1 MSAPPARVSPAWP
14 ASPLLSEWAAPEPS
28 ALARAV
34 AGRRAAGLTVED
46 CITAPPQEFGF
57 EFSPRLYADAMAAAV
72 AETIR
77 YKAAPLG
84 LASARRAV
92 AAFHGGAAT
101 AEQVWLTPGT
111 SFAYFALFRLLARP
125 QGEVL
130 CPSPTYPLFDDLARL
145 AGLSV
150 RRYHLHRQAG
160 GGVQVHW
167 SLDLEEIA
175 FQITPRTCAIVLVS
189 PHNPT
194 GSIASRGELQHLA
207 EAALRAGVPVIYDE
221 VFRTYTAEAR
231 TPVPRLADVYPDE
244 GLWLTLNG
252 LSKSHYLPGLK
263 AGWMVAEGDGG
274 RVNRFMAAVEY
285 LADTFLPMPEYTQ
298 AALARLLQP
307 EAMAEAERLA
317 ALHRHALQTRLAQHQ
332 AGGWAA
338 DAPEAGPYI
347 CCPLPA
353 DADPEAAALHLL
365 QRHGVLLHPGSLY
378 GLPEPALVGTIFNP
392 AWGSLPARELRIL
405 P

>member
-1 MSAPPARVSPAWP
+1 
-14 ASPLLSEWAAPEPS
+14 LSDWCAPEPS
-28 ALARAV
+28 ALARAIEE
-34 AGRRAAGLTVED
+34 RHAAGLPVED
-46 CITAPPQEFGF
+46 CITAPPQDHGF
-57 EFSPRLYADAMAAAV
+57 EFSPRLYTEAMAAAV
-72 AETIR
+72 ADTAR
-77 YKAAPLG
+77 YQAAPLG

-92 AAFHGGAAT
+92 AAFRGGGAT

-125 QGEVL
+125 HGEVL

-145 AGLSV
+145 AGLSE

-160 GGVQVHW
+160 VSDQVHW
-167 SLDLEEIA
+167 SLDPEEIA

-194 GSIASRGELQHLA
+194 GSIASQGELQHLA
-207 EAALRAGVPVIYDE
+207 EAALRAGVPVIHDE
-221 VFRTYTAEAR
+221 VFRTYTANEGAQ
-231 TPVPRLADVYPDE
+231 VPRMPDVCPHE

-263 AGWMVAEGDGG
+263 AGWMVAEGDGA
-274 RVNRFMAAVEY
+274 RVSRFMAAVEY

-307 EAMAEAERLA
+307 EAIAEAERLA
-317 ALHRHALQTRLAQHQ
+317 ALQRHALQTRLAQLK

-338 DAPEAGPYI
+338 DAPESGPYI

-353 DADPEAAALHLL
+353 GADPEDAALNLL

-378 GLPEPALVGTIFNP
+378 GLPEPALVGTVFNP
-392 AWGSLPARELRIL
+392 AWGNLPARELRIL
-405 P
+405 A